1 MVGQQGQVSFDFPE
15 NPGGGGGGT
24 FVKLTDNSPLLIAGR
39 GGGGSMSI
47 EGNLDGDPGQA
58 GQNGTRNGCAG
69 LEVGKQIQEYYLG
82 LERAYGAMV
91 KV

>member
-1 MVGQQGQVSFDFPE
+1 
-15 NPGGGGGGT
+15 
-24 FVKLTDNSPLLIAGR
+24 
-39 GGGGSMSI
+39 MSI